1 MADWTGNNIKL
12 SIFGTS
18 HGPYIG
24 ASIDGLPAGI
34 KVNEGSIRKT
44 LSLRR
49 PGGRISTARV
59 EQDEFEI
66 ISGVFNGYTSGDCL
80 TVIIANSDTRSK
92 DYSEL
97 KIKPRPSHADYSA
110 NVKYDG
116 FNDYRGGGHFSGR
129 LTAAIVALC
138 AIIRDV
144 LSFKG
149 ITVGSHI
156 RSIGEIEDDRLSFKK
171 EELDY
176 LNEQYFA
183 VLNEETKDKMLKL
196 IEEARNSQDS
206 VGGIIETAVLG
217 LPCGIG
223 EPYFDSVE
231 SRLASLIFSI
241 GGVKGVEF
249 GSGFD
254 ISRMYGHEAN
264 DEFAYDNGTVITLTN
279 HNGGIN
285 GGITNGMPVIFRCAV
300 KPTSTI
306 HKEQQTVDFI
316 KGENVNFLAGGRHD
330 PCIVHRARVV
340 IDSITAV
347 VLCDILSERF
357 GTDWLVE

>member
-34 KVNEGSIRKT
+34 KVNEDSIRKA

-49 PGGRISTARV
+49 PSGRISTSRV

-264 DEFAYDNGTVITLTN
+264 DEFAYDNGAVITLTN

-285 GGITNGMPVIFRCAV
+285 GGITNGMPLVVSTAI
-300 KPTSTI
+300 KPTPSISRIQRTVNL
-306 HKEQQTVDFI
+306 QT
-316 KGENVNFLAGGRHD
+316 GENCELEIHGRHD
-330 PCIVHRARVV
+330 PCIVHRARIVV
-340 IDSITAV
+340 DSLICFGLLD
-347 VLCDILSERF
+347 LCISEYGKR
-357 GTDWLVE
+357 WCL

>member
-34 KVNEGSIRKT
+34 KVNEDSIRKA

-264 DEFAYDNGTVITLTN
+264 DEFAYDNGAVITLTN

-285 GGITNGMPVIFRCAV
+285 GGITNGMPLVVSTAI
-300 KPTSTI
+300 KPTPSI
-306 HKEQQTVDFI
+306 SRVQRTVNLQM
-316 KGENVNFLAGGRHD
+316 GENCELEIHGRHD
-330 PCIVHRARVV
+330 PCIVHRARIVV
-340 IDSITAV
+340 DSLICFGLLD
-347 VLCDILSERF
+347 LCISEYGKR
-357 GTDWLVE
+357 WCL

>member
-34 KVNEGSIRKT
+34 KVNEDSIRKA

-196 IEEARNSQDS
+196 IEEARNSRDS
-206 VGGIIETAVLG
+206 VGGIIETTVLG

-254 ISRMYGHEAN
+254 ITRMYGHEAN
-264 DEFAYDNGTVITLTN
+264 DEFAYDNGAVITLTN

-285 GGITNGMPVIFRCAV
+285 GGITNGMPLVVSTAI
-300 KPTSTI
+300 KPTPSISRVQRTVNL
-306 HKEQQTVDFI
+306 QT
-316 KGENVNFLAGGRHD
+316 GENCELEIHGRHD
-330 PCIVHRARVV
+330 PCIVHRARIVV
-340 IDSITAV
+340 DSLV
-347 VLCDILSERF
+347 CFGLLDLCIGEYGKRWCL
-357 GTDWLVE
+357 

>member
-34 KVNEGSIRKT
+34 KVNEDSIRKA

-285 GGITNGMPVIFRCAV
+285 GGITNGMPLVVSTVI
-300 KPTSTI
+300 KPTPSISRIQRTVNL
-306 HKEQQTVDFI
+306 QT
-316 KGENVNFLAGGRHD
+316 GENCELEIHGRHD
-330 PCIVHRARVV
+330 PCIVHRARIVV
-340 IDSITAV
+340 DSLICFGLLD
-347 VLCDILSERF
+347 LCISEYGKR
-357 GTDWLVE
+357 WCL

>member
-18 HGPYIG
+18 HVPYIG

-34 KVNEGSIRKT
+34 KVNEDSRRKA

-49 PGGRISTARV
+49 PGGKISTARV

-285 GGITNGMPVIFRCAV
+285 GGITNGMPLVVSTAI
-300 KPTSTI
+300 KPTPSISRVQRTVNL
-306 HKEQQTVDFI
+306 QT
-316 KGENVNFLAGGRHD
+316 GENCELEIHGRHD
-330 PCIVHRARVV
+330 PCIVHRARIVV
-340 IDSITAV
+340 DSLICFGLLD
-347 VLCDILSERF
+347 LCISEYGKR
-357 GTDWLVE
+357 WCL

>member
-34 KVNEGSIRKT
+34 KVHEDSIRKA

-285 GGITNGMPVIFRCAV
+285 GGITNGMPLVVSTAI
-300 KPTSTI
+300 KPTPSISRVQRTVNL
-306 HKEQQTVDFI
+306 QT
-316 KGENVNFLAGGRHD
+316 GENCELEIHGRHD
-330 PCIVHRARVV
+330 PCIVHRARIVV
-340 IDSITAV
+340 DSLICFGLLD
-347 VLCDILSERF
+347 LCISEYGKR
-357 GTDWLVE
+357 WCL

>member
-34 KVNEGSIRKT
+34 KVNEDSIRKA

-183 VLNEETKDKMLKL
+183 VLNKETKDKMLKL

-285 GGITNGMPVIFRCAV
+285 GGITNGMPLVVSTAI
-300 KPTSTI
+300 KPTPSISRVQRTVNL
-306 HKEQQTVDFI
+306 QT
-316 KGENVNFLAGGRHD
+316 GENCELEIHGRHD
-330 PCIVHRARVV
+330 PCIVHRARIVV
-340 IDSITAV
+340 DSLICFGLLD
-347 VLCDILSERF
+347 LCISEYGKR
-357 GTDWLVE
+357 WCL

>member
-34 KVNEGSIRKT
+34 KVNEDSIRKA

-156 RSIGEIEDDRLSFKK
+156 RSIVEIEDDRLSFKK

-196 IEEARNSQDS
+196 IEEARNSRDS

-285 GGITNGMPVIFRCAV
+285 GGITNGMPLVVSTAI
-300 KPTSTI
+300 KPTPSISRVQRTVNL
-306 HKEQQTVDFI
+306 QT
-316 KGENVNFLAGGRHD
+316 GENCELEIHGRHD
-330 PCIVHRARVV
+330 PCIVHRARIVV
-340 IDSITAV
+340 DSLICFGLLD
-347 VLCDILSERF
+347 LCISEYGKR
-357 GTDWLVE
+357 WCL

>member
-34 KVNEGSIRKT
+34 KVSEDSIRKA

-285 GGITNGMPVIFRCAV
+285 GGITNGMPLVVSTAI
-300 KPTSTI
+300 KPTPSISRVQRTVNL
-306 HKEQQTVDFI
+306 QT
-316 KGENVNFLAGGRHD
+316 GENCELEIHGRHD
-330 PCIVHRARVV
+330 PCIVHRARIVV
-340 IDSITAV
+340 DSLICFGLLD
-347 VLCDILSERF
+347 LCISEYGKR
-357 GTDWLVE
+357 WCL

>member
-34 KVNEGSIRKT
+34 KVNEESIRKA

-66 ISGVFNGYTSGDCL
+66 ISGVFNGHTSGDCL

-264 DEFAYDNGTVITLTN
+264 DEFAYDNGAVITLTN

-285 GGITNGMPVIFRCAV
+285 GGITNGMPLVVSTAI
-300 KPTSTI
+300 KPTSSISRVQRTVNL
-306 HKEQQTVDFI
+306 QT
-316 KGENVNFLAGGRHD
+316 GENCELEIHGRHD
-330 PCIVHRARVV
+330 PCIVHRARIVV
-340 IDSITAV
+340 DSLICFGLLD
-347 VLCDILSERF
+347 LCISEYGKR
-357 GTDWLVE
+357 WCL

>member
-34 KVNEGSIRKT
+34 KVNEDSIRKA

-206 VGGIIETAVLG
+206 VDGIIETAVLG

-264 DEFAYDNGTVITLTN
+264 DEFAYDNGAVITLTN

-285 GGITNGMPVIFRCAV
+285 GGITNGMPLVVSTAI
-300 KPTSTI
+300 KPTPSISRVQRTVNL
-306 HKEQQTVDFI
+306 QT
-316 KGENVNFLAGGRHD
+316 GENCELEIHGRHD
-330 PCIVHRARVV
+330 PCIVHRARIVV
-340 IDSITAV
+340 DSLICFGLLD
-347 VLCDILSERF
+347 LCISEYGKR
-357 GTDWLVE
+357 WCL

>member
-1 MADWTGNNIKL
+1 MSDWTGNNIKL

-34 KVNEGSIRKT
+34 KVNEDSIRKA

-264 DEFAYDNGTVITLTN
+264 DEFAYDNGAVITLTN

-285 GGITNGMPVIFRCAV
+285 GGITNGMPLVVSTAI
-300 KPTSTI
+300 KPTPSISRVQRTVNL
-306 HKEQQTVDFI
+306 QT
-316 KGENVNFLAGGRHD
+316 GENCELEIHGRHD
-330 PCIVHRARVV
+330 PCIVHRARSVV
-340 IDSITAV
+340 DSLICFGLLD
-347 VLCDILSERF
+347 LCISEYGKR
-357 GTDWLVE
+357 WCL

>member
-34 KVNEGSIRKT
+34 KVNEDSIRKA

-176 LNEQYFA
+176 LNEQCFA

-285 GGITNGMPVIFRCAV
+285 GGITNGMPLVVSTAI
-300 KPTSTI
+300 KPTPSISRVQRTVNL
-306 HKEQQTVDFI
+306 QT
-316 KGENVNFLAGGRHD
+316 GENCELEIHGRHD
-330 PCIVHRARVV
+330 PCIVHRARIVV
-340 IDSITAV
+340 DSLICFGLLD
-347 VLCDILSERF
+347 LCISEYGKR
-357 GTDWLVE
+357 WCL

>member
-34 KVNEGSIRKT
+34 KVNEDNIRKA

-264 DEFAYDNGTVITLTN
+264 DEFAYDNGAVITLTN

-285 GGITNGMPVIFRCAV
+285 GGITNGMPLVVSTAI
-300 KPTSTI
+300 KPTPSISRVQRTVNL
-306 HKEQQTVDFI
+306 QT
-316 KGENVNFLAGGRHD
+316 GENCELEIHGRHD
-330 PCIVHRARVV
+330 PCIVHRARIVV
-340 IDSITAV
+340 DSLICFGLLD
-347 VLCDILSERF
+347 LCISEYGKR
-357 GTDWLVE
+357 WCL

>member
-1 MADWTGNNIKL
+1 M
-12 SIFGTS
+12 
-18 HGPYIG
+18 
-24 ASIDGLPAGI
+24 
-34 KVNEGSIRKT
+34 
-44 LSLRR
+44 
-49 PGGRISTARV
+49 
-59 EQDEFEI
+59 
-66 ISGVFNGYTSGDCL
+66 FNGYTSGDCL

-196 IEEARNSQDS
+196 IEEARNSRDS

-285 GGITNGMPVIFRCAV
+285 GGITNGMPLVVSTAI
-300 KPTSTI
+300 KPTPSISRVQRTVNL
-306 HKEQQTVDFI
+306 QT
-316 KGENVNFLAGGRHD
+316 GENCELEIHGRHD
-330 PCIVHRARVV
+330 PCIVHRARIVV
-340 IDSITAV
+340 DSLICFGLLD
-347 VLCDILSERF
+347 LCISEYGKR
-357 GTDWLVE
+357 WCL

>member
-34 KVNEGSIRKT
+34 KVNEDSIRKA

-110 NVKYDG
+110 NVKYDS

-264 DEFAYDNGTVITLTN
+264 DEFAYDNGAVITLTN

-285 GGITNGMPVIFRCAV
+285 GGITNGMPLVVSTAI
-300 KPTSTI
+300 KPTPSISRIQRTVNL
-306 HKEQQTVDFI
+306 QT
-316 KGENVNFLAGGRHD
+316 GENCELEIHGRHD
-330 PCIVHRARVV
+330 PCIVHRARIVV
-340 IDSITAV
+340 DSLICFGLLD
-347 VLCDILSERF
+347 LCISEYGKR
-357 GTDWLVE
+357 WCL

>member
-34 KVNEGSIRKT
+34 KVNEDSIRKA

-80 TVIIANSDTRSK
+80 TVIIVNSDTRSK

-196 IEEARNSQDS
+196 IEEARNSRDS

-264 DEFAYDNGTVITLTN
+264 DEFAYDNGAVITLTN

-285 GGITNGMPVIFRCAV
+285 GGITNGMPLVVSTAI
-300 KPTSTI
+300 KPTPSISRVQRTVNL
-306 HKEQQTVDFI
+306 QT
-316 KGENVNFLAGGRHD
+316 GENCELEIHGRHD
-330 PCIVHRARVV
+330 PCIVHRARIVV
-340 IDSITAV
+340 DSLICFGLLD
-347 VLCDILSERF
+347 LCISEYGKR
-357 GTDWLVE
+357 WCL

>member
-34 KVNEGSIRKT
+34 KVNEDSIRKA

-49 PGGRISTARV
+49 PGGMISTARV

-264 DEFAYDNGTVITLTN
+264 DEFAYDNGAVITLTN

-285 GGITNGMPVIFRCAV
+285 GGITNGMPLVVSTAI
-300 KPTSTI
+300 KPTPSISRVQRTVNL
-306 HKEQQTVDFI
+306 QT
-316 KGENVNFLAGGRHD
+316 GENCELEIHGRHD
-330 PCIVHRARVV
+330 PCIVHRARIVV
-340 IDSITAV
+340 DSLICFGLLD
-347 VLCDILSERF
+347 LCISEYGKR
-357 GTDWLVE
+357 WCL

>member
-34 KVNEGSIRKT
+34 KVNEDSIRKA

-196 IEEARNSQDS
+196 IEEARNSRDS

-285 GGITNGMPVIFRCAV
+285 GGITNGMPLVVSTAI
-300 KPTSTI
+300 KPTPSISRVQRTVNL
-306 HKEQQTVDFI
+306 QT
-316 KGENVNFLAGGRHD
+316 GENCELEIHGRHV
-330 PCIVHRARVV
+330 PCIVHRARIVV
-340 IDSITAV
+340 DSLICFGLLD
-347 VLCDILSERF
+347 LCIGEYGKRWCL
-357 GTDWLVE
+357 

>member
-34 KVNEGSIRKT
+34 KVSEDSIRKA

-196 IEEARNSQDS
+196 IEEARNSRDS

-285 GGITNGMPVIFRCAV
+285 GGITNGMPLVVSTAI
-300 KPTSTI
+300 KPTPSISRVQRTVNL
-306 HKEQQTVDFI
+306 QT
-316 KGENVNFLAGGRHD
+316 GENCELEIHGRHD
-330 PCIVHRARVV
+330 PCIVHRARIVV
-340 IDSITAV
+340 DSLICFGLLD
-347 VLCDILSERF
+347 LCISEYGKR
-357 GTDWLVE
+357 WCL

>member
-34 KVNEGSIRKT
+34 KVNEDSIRKA

-49 PGGRISTARV
+49 PSGKISTARV

-285 GGITNGMPVIFRCAV
+285 GGITNGMPLVVSTAI
-300 KPTSTI
+300 KPTPSISRVQRTVNL
-306 HKEQQTVDFI
+306 QT
-316 KGENVNFLAGGRHD
+316 GENCELEIHGRHD
-330 PCIVHRARVV
+330 PCIVHRARIVV
-340 IDSITAV
+340 DSLICFGLLD
-347 VLCDILSERF
+347 LCISEYGKR
-357 GTDWLVE
+357 WCL

>member
-264 DEFAYDNGTVITLTN
+264 DEFAYDNGAVITLTN

-285 GGITNGMPVIFRCAV
+285 GGITNGMPLVVSTAI
-300 KPTSTI
+300 KPTPSISRVQRTVNL
-306 HKEQQTVDFI
+306 QT
-316 KGENVNFLAGGRHD
+316 GENCELEIHGRHD
-330 PCIVHRARVV
+330 PCIVHRARIVV
-340 IDSITAV
+340 DSLICFGLLD
-347 VLCDILSERF
+347 LCISEYGKR
-357 GTDWLVE
+357 WCL

>member
-34 KVNEGSIRKT
+34 KVNEDSIRKA

-49 PGGRISTARV
+49 PGGMISTARV

-285 GGITNGMPVIFRCAV
+285 GGITNGMPLVVSTAI
-300 KPTSTI
+300 KPTPSISRVQRTVNL
-306 HKEQQTVDFI
+306 QT
-316 KGENVNFLAGGRHD
+316 GENCELEIHGRHD
-330 PCIVHRARVV
+330 PCIVHRARIVV
-340 IDSITAV
+340 DSLICFGLLD
-347 VLCDILSERF
+347 LCISEYGKR
-357 GTDWLVE
+357 WCL

>member
-34 KVNEGSIRKT
+34 KVNEDSIRKA

-149 ITVGSHI
+149 MTGGSHI

-285 GGITNGMPVIFRCAV
+285 GGITNGMPLVVSTAI
-300 KPTSTI
+300 KPTPSISRVQRTVSL
-306 HKEQQTVDFI
+306 QT
-316 KGENVNFLAGGRHD
+316 GENCELEIHGRHD
-330 PCIVHRARVV
+330 PCIVHRARIVV
-340 IDSITAV
+340 DSLV
-347 VLCDILSERF
+347 CFGLLDLCISEYGKR
-357 GTDWLVE
+357 WCL

>member
-34 KVNEGSIRKT
+34 KVNEDIIRKA

-285 GGITNGMPVIFRCAV
+285 GGITNGMPLVVSTAI
-300 KPTSTI
+300 KPTPSISRVQRTVNL
-306 HKEQQTVDFI
+306 QT
-316 KGENVNFLAGGRHD
+316 GENCELEIHGRHD
-330 PCIVHRARVV
+330 PCIVHRARIVV
-340 IDSITAV
+340 DSLICFGLLD
-347 VLCDILSERF
+347 LCISEYGKR
-357 GTDWLVE
+357 WCL

>member
-34 KVNEGSIRKT
+34 KVNEDSIRKA

-183 VLNEETKDKMLKL
+183 VLNAETKDKMLKL

-264 DEFAYDNGTVITLTN
+264 DEFAYDNGAVITLTN

-285 GGITNGMPVIFRCAV
+285 GGITNGMPLVVSTAI
-300 KPTSTI
+300 KPTPSISRVQRTVNL
-306 HKEQQTVDFI
+306 QT
-316 KGENVNFLAGGRHD
+316 GENCELEIHGRHD
-330 PCIVHRARVV
+330 PCIVHRARIVV
-340 IDSITAV
+340 DSLICFGLLD
-347 VLCDILSERF
+347 LCISEYGKR
-357 GTDWLVE
+357 WCL

>member
-34 KVNEGSIRKT
+34 KVNEDSIRKA

-156 RSIGEIEDDRLSFKK
+156 RSIGAIEDDRLSFKK

-285 GGITNGMPVIFRCAV
+285 GGITNGMPLVVSTAI
-300 KPTSTI
+300 KPTPSISRIQRTVNL
-306 HKEQQTVDFI
+306 QT
-316 KGENVNFLAGGRHD
+316 GENCELEIHGRHD
-330 PCIVHRARVV
+330 PCIVHRARIVV
-340 IDSITAV
+340 DSLICFGLLD
-347 VLCDILSERF
+347 LCISEYGKR
-357 GTDWLVE
+357 WCL

>member
-34 KVNEGSIRKT
+34 KVSEDSIRKA

-196 IEEARNSQDS
+196 IEEARNSRDS

-285 GGITNGMPVIFRCAV
+285 GGITNGMPLVVSTAI
-300 KPTSTI
+300 KPTPSISRIQRTVNL
-306 HKEQQTVDFI
+306 QT
-316 KGENVNFLAGGRHD
+316 GENCELEIHGRHD
-330 PCIVHRARVV
+330 PCIVHRARIVV
-340 IDSITAV
+340 DSLICFGLLD
-347 VLCDILSERF
+347 LCISEYGKR
-357 GTDWLVE
+357 WCL

>member
-34 KVNEGSIRKT
+34 KVNEDSIRKA

-285 GGITNGMPVIFRCAV
+285 GGITNGMPLVVSTAI
-300 KPTSTI
+300 KPTPSISRVQRTVSL
-306 HKEQQTVDFI
+306 QT
-316 KGENVNFLAGGRHD
+316 GENCELEIHGRHD
-330 PCIVHRARVV
+330 PCIVHRARIVV
-340 IDSITAV
+340 DSLICFGLLD
-347 VLCDILSERF
+347 LCISEYGKR
-357 GTDWLVE
+357 WCL

>member
-34 KVNEGSIRKT
+34 KVNEESIRKA

-49 PGGRISTARV
+49 PGDRISTARV

-196 IEEARNSQDS
+196 IEEARNSRDS

-285 GGITNGMPVIFRCAV
+285 GGITNGMPLVVSTAI
-300 KPTSTI
+300 KPTPSISRVQRTVNL
-306 HKEQQTVDFI
+306 QT
-316 KGENVNFLAGGRHD
+316 GENCELEIHGRHD
-330 PCIVHRARVV
+330 PCIVHRARIVV
-340 IDSITAV
+340 DSLICFGLLD
-347 VLCDILSERF
+347 LCISEYGKR
-357 GTDWLVE
+357 WCL

>member
-34 KVNEGSIRKT
+34 KVNEDSIRKA

-217 LPCGIG
+217 IPCGIG

-264 DEFAYDNGTVITLTN
+264 DEFIYDNGTVITLTN

-285 GGITNGMPVIFRCAV
+285 GGITNGMPLVVSTAI
-300 KPTSTI
+300 KPTPSISRVQRTVNL
-306 HKEQQTVDFI
+306 QT
-316 KGENVNFLAGGRHD
+316 GENCELEIHGRHD
-330 PCIVHRARVV
+330 PCIVHRARIVV
-340 IDSITAV
+340 DSLICFGLLD
-347 VLCDILSERF
+347 LCISEYGKR
-357 GTDWLVE
+357 WCL

>member
-34 KVNEGSIRKT
+34 KVNEDSIRKA

-110 NVKYDG
+110 NVKYDS

-285 GGITNGMPVIFRCAV
+285 GGITNGMPLVVSTAI
-300 KPTSTI
+300 KPTPSISRVQRTVNL
-306 HKEQQTVDFI
+306 QT
-316 KGENVNFLAGGRHD
+316 GENCELEIHGRHD
-330 PCIVHRARVV
+330 PCIVHRARIVV
-340 IDSITAV
+340 DSLICFGLLD
-347 VLCDILSERF
+347 LCISEYGKR
-357 GTDWLVE
+357 WCL